1 MSDISSVQPDPKL
14 VKFARCDG
22 FMPAL
27 RERVDAYFVQTNVP
41 KRDNPRMYVKTVV
54 ILTWLVASYA
64 GLVFWATTWPQ
75 ALALSVS
82 LGIAMSAVG
91 FNIMHDGGH
100 GAYSRFP
107 VVNRLMAFTLDIL
120 GGSSHFWKKKHN
132 VVHHSYT
139 NVTGIDDDID
149 VGPLGRLSPHQSRFG
164 FHRFQHFYLW
174 FLYGFITFKWQ
185 FYDDTAGL
193 ITGRVGD
200 MKMPPV
206 KNWDLVLMLVGKFTF
221 LALAFGLPLYLHEW
235 HQVVLWFFVASFGQG
250 VVMSVVFQLA
260 HCVEQAEF
268 YMPDPDSMRI
278 ENSWAVH
285 QVITTVDFARD
296 SRLVSWFTGGLNFQ
310 IEHHLFPQI
319 CHLHYPALARIVE
332 QTAAE
337 FGVPYHSHP
346 TMRSAV
352 KSHFLWLRRMGQPI
366 AVSA

>member
-1 MSDISSVQPDPKL
+1 
-14 VKFARCDG
+14 
-22 FMPAL
+22 MPAL
-27 RERVDAYFVQTNVP
+27 RERVDAYFVEAKLS
-41 KRDNPRMYVKTVV
+41 KRDNLGMYVKTVV
-54 ILTWLVASYA
+54 ILVWLTVSYA
-64 GLVFWATTWPQ
+64 GLVFWAATWPQ
-75 ALALSVS
+75 ALVLSVS
-82 LGIAMSAVG
+82 LGFAMSAVG

-107 VVNRLMAFTLDIL
+107 LVNRMMAFTLDIL

-132 VVHHSYT
+132 VIHHSYT

-149 VGPLGRLSPHQSRFG
+149 VGPFGRLSPHQRRFG
-164 FHRFQHFYLW
+164 FHRFQHVYLW
-174 FLYGFITFKWQ
+174 FLYGLITFKWQ
-185 FYDDTAGL
+185 FYDDVAGL
-193 ITGRVGD
+193 IAGRIGD

-206 KNWDLVLMLVGKFTF
+206 KAWDLSVLLAGKLVF
-221 LALAFGLPLYLHEW
+221 LTVAFGLPLYLHAW
-235 HQVVLWFFVASFGQG
+235 QHVVLWYFVATFVEG

-260 HCVEQAEF
+260 HCVEHAEF
-268 YMPDPDSMRI
+268 HQPDEDSMRI

-285 QVITTVDFARD
+285 QVTTTVDFAQG

-310 IEHHLFPQI
+310 VEHHLFPQI

-352 KSHFLWLRRMGQPI
+352 KSHFLWLRRMGRPV
-366 AVSA
+366 AASA